1 MTHLVLCDRLH
12 RRRDPDTGK
21 PQSQVA
27 EPGLQL
33 CWPCL
38 QRAKECLTLLPS
50 LYNACE
56 IALCVPLSRSIFERI
71 SGSRGTGL
79 PLGEAAADARDAIRR
94 VLASWASLVVDGRSI
109 TFAPRRAV
117 PDVARFLGTHLDW
130 LAAHPAAADFADEVN
145 DLTAMARRAIEPGS
159 ARRIE
164 PRRCI
169 EPGCGGLLAHRG
181 RVDGDV
187 RRAEIHCDAGHV
199 WRADEWLLL
208 GHRIEGAA
216 AAATAA
222 AGTSPRGTRTVPT
235 NAAALALGVPEATIR
250 QWARRGKLTRH
261 GSPGRAEYDVGE
273 LAALAELKR

>member
-1 MTHLVLCDRLH
+1 
-12 RRRDPDTGK
+12 
-21 PQSQVA
+21 VA

-56 IALCVPLSRSIFERI
+56 IALCVPLSRSILERI

-79 PLGEAAADARDAIRR
+79 PLSEAAADARDAIRR
-94 VLASWASLVVDGRSI
+94 VLASWAALVVDGRRI

-130 LAAHPAAADFADEVN
+130 LAGHPAAADFADEVN

-159 ARRIE
+159 AQGIE
-164 PRRCI
+164 PRTCI
-169 EPGCGGLLAHRG
+169 EPGCGGTLANRV

-187 RRAEIHCDAGHV
+187 RRAEIHCDAGHA

-216 AAATAA
+216 GAGAAAVSTDAS

-235 NAAALALGVPEATIR
+235 NAAALALGVPEATVR

-261 GSPGRAEYDVGE
+261 GSPGRAEYDVDE
-273 LAALAELKR
+273 LAALAEQKK